1 MTTTL
6 TKYRIESIDLLKGLV
21 MVIMALDH
29 TRDYFHWSAMQFDPT
44 DPNYSTLP
52 IFFTRFIT
60 HFCAP
65 AFSFL
70 AGMSAFMVGKRKSKA
85 ELSGFLL
92 KRGIWLVFIEMTIV
106 NFSWFFDVQFRNP
119 ALLVI
124 WALGISM
131 IVLSA
136 LIHLPR
142 RAIFWFSLILIA
154 GHNLLDNVHF
164 QGNILWNIF
173 HEPGGTPIDKDHFFF
188 VGYPLIPWIA
198 VMSLGYCFGT
208 FYNAEYTQ
216 EKRRKLF
223 NTIGFTALALFVVLR
238 FTNVYGDA
246 RLFTYQDTLSQD
258 LIVFFNPS
266 KYPPSLLYL
275 LMTLGVTLVFLAN
288 SENLKG
294 KLVNFFSVF
303 GRVPFF
309 YYIIHIFAI
318 HLAAML
324 YAQLTGYGAEKLI
337 LEGWITELPRMR
349 GFGLALVWVYAIWIG
364 IILLLYPFCKWFDSY
379 KQAHKDKWWLS
390 YL

>member
-1 MTTTL
+1 MTKKL
-6 TKYRIESIDLLKGLV
+6 TNYRIESIDLLKGLV

-44 DPNYSTLP
+44 DPAHSTLP

-70 AGMSAFMVGKRKSKA
+70 AGMSAFMVGRRKSKS

-136 LIHLPR
+136 LIYLPR
-142 RAIFWFSLILIA
+142 KAIFWFSLILIA

-164 QGNILWNIF
+164 QGNLLWNIV
-173 HEPGGTPIDKDHFFF
+173 HEPGGAPIDKDHFFF
-188 VGYPLIPWIA
+188 VAYPLIPWIA
-198 VMSLGYCFGT
+198 VMSMGYYFGG
-208 FYNAEYTQ
+208 FYNADFSP

-223 NTIGFTALALFVVLR
+223 NTIGFSALVLFVLLR

-246 RLFTYQDTLSQD
+246 YLFTDQNTLAKD

-266 KYPPSLLYL
+266 KYPPSFLYL

-288 SENLKG
+288 SENWKG

-318 HLAAML
+318 HLASML
-324 YAQLTGYGAEKLI
+324 YAEVTGYGAEKLI

-349 GFGLALVWVYAIWIG
+349 GFGLPLVWVYTIWIA
-364 IILLLYPFCKWFDSY
+364 IILLLYPLCKWFDSY

>member
-1 MTTTL
+1 MTKAL
-6 TKYRIESIDLLKGLV
+6 TKYRVNSIDLLKGLV

-29 TRDYFHWSAMQFDPT
+29 TRDYFHYSAMMFDPT
-44 DPNYSTLP
+44 DPNQSSLP

-70 AGMSAFMVGKRKSKA
+70 AGMSAFMVGKRKSKS

-106 NFSWFFDVQFRNP
+106 NFSWFFDIQFRNP

-124 WALGISM
+124 WALGVSM
-131 IVLSA
+131 IVLAA

-142 RAIFWFSLILIA
+142 KAIFWFSLILIA

-164 QGNILWNIF
+164 QGNILWNIL
-173 HEPGGTPIDKDHFFF
+173 HEPGGAPIDNDHFFF
-188 VGYPLIPWIA
+188 IAYPLIPWIA
-198 VMSLGYCFGT
+198 VMSMGYYFGG
-208 FYNAEYTQ
+208 FYNAEYTP

-223 NTIGFTALALFVVLR
+223 NIIGFSALALFAVLR

-246 RLFTYQDTLSQD
+246 YLFTDQPGLSKD

-266 KYPPSLLYL
+266 KYPPSFLYL
-275 LMTLGVTLVFLAN
+275 LMTLGATLVFLAN
-288 SENLKG
+288 SENWKG
-294 KLVNFFSVF
+294 KIVDFFAVF

-309 YYIIHIFAI
+309 YYILHIYFI
-318 HLAAML
+318 HLAAMV
-324 YAQLTGYGAEKLI
+324 YAQLTGYGADKLI
-337 LEGWITELPRMR
+337 LEGWITELPRMK
-349 GFGLALVWVYAIWIG
+349 GYGLPLAWVYTIWIG
-364 IILLLYPFCKWFDSY
+364 IILLLYPFCKWFDNY
-379 KQAHKDKWWLS
+379 KQANKDKWWLS

>member
-29 TRDYFHWSAMQFDPT
+29 TRDYFHWSAMMYDPT
-44 DPNYSTLP
+44 DPRYSTLP

-70 AGMSAFMVGKRKSKA
+70 AGMSAFMVGRRKSKS
-85 ELSGFLL
+85 ELSGFLF
-92 KRGIWLVFIEMTIV
+92 KRGLWLVFIEMTIV

-131 IVLSA
+131 IALSA

-142 RAIFWFSLILIA
+142 KVIFWFSIILIA

-164 QGNILWNIF
+164 QGNLLWNIL
-173 HEPGGTPIDKDHFFF
+173 HEPGGAPIDKDHFFF
-188 VGYPLIPWIA
+188 VGYPIIPWIA
-198 VMSLGYCFGT
+198 VMSLGYYFGG
-208 FYNAEYTQ
+208 FYNADFST
-216 EKRRKLF
+216 EKRIKLF
-223 NTIGFTALALFVVLR
+223 NIIGFSALALFVLLR

-246 RLFTYQDTLSQD
+246 YLFTYQNTLTQD

-294 KLVNFFSVF
+294 KVVNFFSVF

-309 YYIIHIFAI
+309 YYIIHIFVI
-318 HLAAML
+318 HLASML

-337 LEGWITELPRMR
+337 LEGWITELPRMK
-349 GFGLALVWVYAIWIG
+349 GYGLALIWVYGIWIC

-379 KQAHKDKWWLS
+379 KQNNKDKSWLS

>member
-1 MTTTL
+1 MTKKL
-6 TKYRIESIDLLKGLV
+6 TNYRIESIDLLKGLV

-44 DPNYSTLP
+44 DPAHSTLP

-70 AGMSAFMVGKRKSKA
+70 AGMSAFMVGRRKSKS

-124 WALGISM
+124 WALGVSM

-142 RAIFWFSLILIA
+142 KAIFWFSLILIA

-164 QGNILWNIF
+164 QGNLLWNIV
-173 HEPGGTPIDKDHFFF
+173 HEPGGATINKDYFFF
-188 VGYPLIPWIA
+188 VAYPLIPWIA
-198 VMSLGYCFGT
+198 VMSLGYYFGG
-208 FYNAEYTQ
+208 FYNADFTQ

-223 NTIGFTALALFVVLR
+223 NTIGFTALFLFVVLR

-246 RLFTYQDTLSQD
+246 YLFTNQNTLSKD

-266 KYPPSLLYL
+266 KYPPSFLYL

-288 SENLKG
+288 SENWKG
-294 KLVNFFSVF
+294 RLVNFFSVF

-318 HLAAML
+318 HLASML
-324 YAQLTGYGAEKLI
+324 YAEVTGYGAEKLI

-349 GFGLALVWVYAIWIG
+349 GFGLPLVWVYTIWIG
-364 IILLLYPFCKWFDSY
+364 IILLLYPLCKWFDNY
-379 KQAHKDKWWLS
+379 KQAHKEKWWLS

>member
-1 MTTTL
+1 MTTTI

-44 DPNYSTLP
+44 DPAHSTLP

-65 AFSFL
+65 TFSFL
-70 AGMSAFMVGKRKSKA
+70 AGMSAFMVGKRKSKG
-85 ELSGFLL
+85 ELSGFLF
-92 KRGIWLVFIEMTIV
+92 KRGLWLVFIEMTIV

-131 IVLSA
+131 IALSA

-142 RAIFWFSLILIA
+142 KAIFWFSLILIA
-154 GHNLLDNVHF
+154 GHNLLDGVHF
-164 QGNILWNIF
+164 QGNLLWNVL
-173 HEPGGTPIDKDHFFF
+173 HEPGGAPIDKDHFFF
-188 VGYPLIPWIA
+188 VGYPIIPWIA
-198 VMSLGYCFGT
+198 VMSLGYYFGG
-208 FYNAEYTQ
+208 FYNSNFSP

-223 NTIGFTALALFVVLR
+223 NTTGFSALAVFVLLR
-238 FTNVYGDA
+238 FTNVYGDSY
-246 RLFTYQDTLSQD
+246 LFKQQDTLSKD

-266 KYPPSLLYL
+266 KYPPSLDYL
-275 LMTLGVTLVFLAN
+275 LMTLGIALLFLAN
-288 SENLKG
+288 SENWKG
-294 KLVNFFSVF
+294 KIVNFFSVF

-309 YYIIHIFAI
+309 YYIIHIFVI

-324 YAQLTGYGAEKLI
+324 YAQLTGYGADKLI

-349 GFGLALVWVYAIWIG
+349 GYGLALLWVYVIWIG
-364 IILLLYPFCKWFDSY
+364 IILLLYPFCKWFDTY
-379 KQAHKDKWWLS
+379 KQNNKDKWWLS